1 MEGVEKHPRFGYL
14 AGTGEEVAS
23 TIPKTIREARVQ
35 GYESPY
41 DLEIADSLYKDPKA
55 SEDPFSLLRGI
66 LGTGSGRFGPTQAQR
81 IELALEAPPRV
92 IHLGADEMTNK
103 QRKAANRQERR
114 RAQQAG

>member
-23 TIPKTIREARVQ
+23 TVPKTIREARVQ

-41 DLEIADSLYKDPKA
+41 DSEIADSLYKDPNA
-55 SEDPFSLLRGI
+55 SEDPFSLLRGM

-81 IELALEAPPRV
+81 MEQSFQSSPRV
-92 IHLGADEMTNK
+92 IHLGADELSPK
-103 QRKAANRQERR
+103 QRKEANRQEKR
-114 RAQQAG
+114 RARQAG